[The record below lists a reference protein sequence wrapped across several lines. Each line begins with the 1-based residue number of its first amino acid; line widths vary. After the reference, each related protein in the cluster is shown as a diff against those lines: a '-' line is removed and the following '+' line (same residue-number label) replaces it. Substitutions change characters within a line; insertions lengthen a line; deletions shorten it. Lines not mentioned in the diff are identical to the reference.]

1 MLLRDVVIGS
11 SVESMFYAFT
21 NDYFHIL
28 SSSNIPTFYKECSL
42 NLFGNPR
49 QDYTWS
55 RLFLLLSLQ
64 GQMIDNVDL
73 QKIRLQER
81 RLKIVTSAHK
91 QEYEFNNCHIFE
103 TEPIVFDFDIEVL
116 KSEDP
121 TYTVYDDFELSNLGG
136 RHSSL
141 PPKMSTSNFVKEIHF
156 YSSSRV
162 DGSNYITDCVTE
174 SILCYDN
181 LMDFDYSDTMAR
193 FAVERYLDSV
203 GVKGNKIGT
212 YKNGSNKYRKPRVL
226 HNKRVVIKKDN
237 NVYKDTK
244 NVFFIKN
251 FSLKEAIS

>member
-1 MLLRDVVIGS
+1 LKDVVIGS

-28 SSSNIPTFYKECSL
+28 SSSNIPIFYKECCL

-64 GQMIDNVDL
+64 GQMIDNADL
-73 QKIRLQER
+73 QNIRLQER
-81 RLKIVTSAHK
+81 KLKIITSSHN

-103 TEPIVFDFDIEVL
+103 PAPIVFDLDIEVL
-116 KSEDP
+116 KSENP
-121 TYTVYDDFELSNLGG
+121 VYIVYDDFELSNLGG
-136 RHSSL
+136 RHTFL
-141 PPKMSTSNFVKEIHF
+141 PPKISISNFAKEIHF

-162 DGSNYITDCVTE
+162 DGSKYITDCVAE
-174 SILCYDN
+174 SHLSYED

-193 FAVERYLDSV
+193 FAVERYLDSIDI
-203 GVKGNKIGT
+203 KGNKIGL

-237 NVYKDTK
+237 NLYKDTK

-251 FSLKEAIS
+251 FCLKDAIS